1 MKGTSAIIVKKREA
15 QEIVHYTKGEAE
27 AMSERSTKF
36 CQDLY
41 HKLGLYVDSQRSKGL
56 SDRAIFRKLEAMES
70 CGISCEGWKK
80 RIQHGDT
87 CTHLGVKP
95 HLLSQSET
103 RKLRRLSKRDQ
114 TRVKQALKD
123 RLSNNGKDLGPKET
137 RKVFK
142 QALAKVDPV
151 ILRKRRVVPQAASAK
166 SSPTGSFMP
175 KSAPVESTVVAGSQ
189 GLGEKPSSPLGVR
202 MVKDDLSHLEPVE
215 VNPMFPAEWKQWK
228 PTETNL
234 GLVDPSQFKHSRFPT
249 ECLCRFCPKALECI
263 SGAKP
268 RKG

>member
-1 MKGTSAIIVKKREA
+1 
-15 QEIVHYTKGEAE
+15 
-27 AMSERSTKF
+27 MSERSTKF

-56 SDRAIFRKLEAMES
+56 SDRAISRKLEAMES
-70 CGISCEGWKK
+70 CGISCEGWRK
-80 RIQHGDT
+80 RLEHGDT
-87 CTHLGVKP
+87 CTHLGVEP
-95 HLLSQSET
+95 HRLSQTET

-114 TRVKQALKD
+114 KRVKQALKD

-137 RKVFK
+137 RKMFK

-151 ILRKRRVVPQAASAK
+151 ILRKRRVVPQAAPKSTR

-189 GLGEKPSSPLGVR
+189 GLGEKSPSSV
-202 MVKDDLSHLEPVE
+202 HLNEIPE
-215 VNPMFPAEWKQWK
+215 FPAEWKQWK

-234 GLVDPSQFKHSRFPT
+234 GLVNPSQFKHSRFPT
-249 ECLCRFCPKALECI
+249 KCLCHFCPKALECI

-268 RKG
+268 KSRKG